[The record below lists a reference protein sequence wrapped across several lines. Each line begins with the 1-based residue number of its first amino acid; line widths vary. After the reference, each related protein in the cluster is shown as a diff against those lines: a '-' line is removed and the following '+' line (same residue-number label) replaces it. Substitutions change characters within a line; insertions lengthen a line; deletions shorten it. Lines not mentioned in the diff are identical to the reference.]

1 MALQQAFQR
10 DPALWLARMC
20 PDEPVFF
27 YDPARLRATAA
38 LFMDH
43 FPGEVTY
50 AVKSN
55 PDPVVLDGLVAAGMA
70 AFDVAS
76 PEEMEQVRRAAPQAR
91 LHYHNPIRSNA
102 EIAAARRYGIT
113 SWSVDRISELD
124 KLGPLDGAE
133 IAVRLK
139 LPVAGAAYD
148 FGSKFGA
155 GPEESG
161 ALLRAVVARG
171 GVPSLTFHPGT
182 QCREPQAWQSYIRA
196 AAEISG
202 AAGVRLHR
210 LNVGGGF
217 PAYRED
223 PAPDLPALFA
233 AIDGAVDGSFG
244 TKRPAL
250 VCEPGRA
257 MVAEAFDLALRIK
270 ARDGDTVFLNDGVYG
285 ALGEWRDM
293 RPSTRVTVLKP
304 DGTLRAGAA
313 RPMTVFGP
321 TCDSLDRLADK
332 VSLPEG
338 VQEEDYLLLHGC
350 GAYSTALATKFNG
363 YGARRI
369 VTLVRSGP
377 IA

>member
-1 MALQQAFQR
+1 
-10 DPALWLARMC
+10 
-20 PDEPVFF
+20 
-27 YDPARLRATAA
+27 
-38 LFMDH
+38 
-43 FPGEVTY
+43 
-50 AVKSN
+50 
-55 PDPVVLDGLVAAGMA
+55 
-70 AFDVAS
+70 
-76 PEEMEQVRRAAPQAR
+76 MEQVRRAAPQAR

-124 KLGPLDGAE
+124 KLGPLNGAE

-270 ARDGDTVFLNDGVYG
+270 ARDGDTVF
-285 ALGEWRDM
+285 
-293 RPSTRVTVLKP
+293 
-304 DGTLRAGAA
+304 
-313 RPMTVFGP
+313 
-321 TCDSLDRLADK
+321 
-332 VSLPEG
+332 
-338 VQEEDYLLLHGC
+338 
-350 GAYSTALATKFNG
+350 
-363 YGARRI
+363 
-369 VTLVRSGP
+369 
-377 IA
+377 

>member
-1 MALQQAFQR
+1 MVLQQAFQR

-20 PDEPVFF
+20 PDEPVLFF
-27 YDPARLRATAA
+27 DPARLRATAA
-38 LFMDH
+38 LFMAH

-50 AVKSN
+50 AVKAN
-55 PDPVVLDGLVAAGMA
+55 PDSAVLDGLVAAGMA

-76 PEEMEQVRRAAPQAR
+76 PEEMALVRKAAPQAR
-91 LHYHNPIRSNA
+91 LHYHNPIRSQA

-113 SWSVDRISELD
+113 SWSVDRMSELD
-124 KLGPLDGAE
+124 KLGPLEGAE

-155 GPEESG
+155 GPEPTG

-182 QCREPQAWQSYIRA
+182 QCREAQAWQSYIRA
-196 AAEISG
+196 AVQIVSD
-202 AAGVRLHR
+202 AGIRLHR

-217 PAYRED
+217 PAHRED

-233 AIDGAVDGSFG
+233 AIDGAVAAGFG
-244 TKRPAL
+244 AERPAL

-270 ARDGDTVFLNDGVYG
+270 ARDGVTVFLNDGVYG

-293 RPSTRVTVLKP
+293 GPSTRLTVLGA
-304 DGTLRAGAA
+304 DGHPRIGGN

-321 TCDSLDRLADK
+321 TCDSLDRLPDRLP
-332 VSLPEG
+332 LPEAL
-338 VQEEDYLLLHGC
+338 EEGDYLLVHGC
-350 GAYSTALATKFNG
+350 GAYSAALATQFNG

-369 VTLVRSGP
+369 VTLAR
-377 IA
+377 